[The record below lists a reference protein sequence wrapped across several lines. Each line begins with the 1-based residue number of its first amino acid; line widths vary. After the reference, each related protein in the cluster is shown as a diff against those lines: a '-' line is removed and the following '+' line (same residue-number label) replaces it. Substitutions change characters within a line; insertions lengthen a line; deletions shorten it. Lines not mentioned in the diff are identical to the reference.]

1 MKGSREAAL
10 RRCSCFVVR
19 GSRRTKN
26 EEQTVLTAKQRQFL
40 KGLAHSLSPVVRVGK
55 GGLTPAVIHETKKSL
70 LAHELIKVR
79 IDVEDG
85 AARRAVAEE
94 LARAADAD
102 VAGTIGKLAIVYRA
116 RDEKPK
122 IKLPK

>member
-10 RRCSCFVVR
+10 RFEMLSP
-19 GSRRTKN
+19 
-26 EEQTVLTAKQRQFL
+26 KQRQFL
-40 KGLAHSLSPVVRVGK
+40 KGLAHALSPVVRIGK
-55 GGLTPAVIHETKKSL
+55 GGLTTAVVDETKKSL

-85 AARRAVAEE
+85 PARHVVAEE

-102 VAGTIGKLAIVYRA
+102 VAGTIGKVAILYCA

-122 IKLPK
+122 IKLPQ